1 MELKKGVYIAKKKNG
16 EIYYRSSLTYK
27 NKHISLGSFATEDE
41 AHNAYLE
48 GQKILQNKRITKDN
62 LNKRTKFLSFEKS
75 ISLLNF
81 RDNGMYF
88 KTPIYL
94 FPKHFEY
101 YLSSDCCLK
110 FDVDD
115 LFYYSNHSIM
125 RRGGH
130 FFVAEYGMQ
139 VNIQNRYGIKNYAIP
154 GKDFIFKNGDE
165 TDYRYQ
171 NIKIINKYMGV
182 SKSEMY
188 GRTFYTAKI
197 HINGDFLIGRYTDE
211 KDAAIAYNKA
221 IDILEEKNISKNYT
235 RNYIDNL
242 SSVEYAKR
250 YNSIKISNKIREL

>member
-94 FPKHFEY
+94 
-101 YLSSDCCLK
+101 
-110 FDVDD
+110 
-115 LFYYSNHSIM
+115 
-125 RRGGH
+125 RR
-130 FFVAEYGMQ
+130 E
-139 VNIQNRYGIKNYAIP
+139 
-154 GKDFIFKNGDE
+154 
-165 TDYRYQ
+165 
-171 NIKIINKYMGV
+171 
-182 SKSEMY
+182 
-188 GRTFYTAKI
+188 
-197 HINGDFLIGRYTDE
+197 
-211 KDAAIAYNKA
+211 
-221 IDILEEKNISKNYT
+221 
-235 RNYIDNL
+235 
-242 SSVEYAKR
+242 
-250 YNSIKISNKIREL
+250 